1 MAIEARIQRNIRATL
16 KQHGCLVYKMEPPPT
31 GVPDLMVIYAP
42 GQHFWIEVKQP
53 GNYPSPV
60 QRAYHQYLN
69 EFGETVYVCRNTTGA
84 IEALAEVRRLVQASE
99 NCLRPNPNK

>member
-1 MAIEARIQRNIRATL
+1 MAIEARIQRAICQAL

-31 GVPDLMVIYAP
+31 GLPDLLIVYAP

-60 QRAYHQYLN
+60 QRAYHQYMR
-69 EFGETVYVCRNTTGA
+69 EFGEKVYVCRNTTGA
-84 IEALAEVRRLVQASE
+84 IEALAEVRRSVSTSE
-99 NCLRPNPNK
+99 NCVRPNSNK